1 MLEIMGLV
9 AGYGRLVVLRGLDLK
24 VPKGKVVALLGGN
37 GAGKTTT
44 MKAITGMAGISGGRV
59 ELEGRRIDSEAS
71 HHIHALG
78 LALVPQGREL
88 FSRMTVEEN
97 LELGAGNRVTG
108 ADRRARLEEMFGY
121 FPRLRERRR
130 QPAGTM
136 SGGEQQMVA
145 IGRALMSQPRLL
157 LLDEPSAG
165 LSPIVIAE
173 MVRIIQRLNEAGET
187 ILLVEQNIRVALK
200 VASYVYVMRQGRVVL
215 EGNAETF
222 SDDDAV
228 FRSYIG

>member
-1 MLEIMGLV
+1 MLEITGLV

-59 ELEGRRIDSEAS
+59 ELEGRRIDREAS

-108 ADRRARLEEMFGY
+108 AERQARLEEMFGY